1 MFKFKRHSRFLGLLF
16 ISSACSLGYPGYL
29 GASYDES
36 LITAPS
42 RQSALVLN
50 GEKVKVLERTQE
62 LPSLIPP
69 LLPAL
74 FAQVSSP
81 IPSQSQSDEFNTSR
95 DYSPEAAS
103 RWTNKPG
110 WTYPHEA
117 VAAANPLAADAG
129 LQMLKKGGNA
139 VDAAVAVQMVLSLVE
154 PQSSGIGGGGFMVVS
169 KAGHVEVLDGR
180 EVAPQ
185 SATENL
191 FLDDSGRP
199 LGFKRAQLSNRSI
212 GVPGIVAMLQQAHRL
227 HGKLP
232 WKDLIQPAIELCDNG
247 FMVSQRLHQL
257 LLQDKDLVRNSFAR
271 EYFYQPDLTPWP
283 VGYKLKNP
291 ELSRIL
297 KDIATQG
304 AKAFYTGVWAQAI
317 VDTAN
322 NSATQFSD
330 STGGVDKR
338 MSLSDLKNYRSLMRE
353 PLCFEMNTHKPE
365 SVGGEVGA
373 GVGAGFGAGVGV
385 GLGVDFKTG
394 IEPGPYKVCG
404 APPPASGTLAMAQ
417 ILGMLEHTPA
427 KDLPFGAEWLHYYAE
442 ASRLALAD
450 RAKYVSD
457 PTNPTNPTA
466 LAASTGPTAPET
478 TSPTPY
484 LTNASSTH
492 SAKTSS
498 PPNEHKTWQA
508 LISNAYL
515 QERAKLIGEQRMSSP
530 EPGIPVALPKSA
542 SFIQVGSMPNQPEHG
557 TSHISVI
564 DRFGG
569 SVSFTTSIESAFGVH
584 RMVNSGSGLK
594 GGFLLNSEL
603 TDFSFYP
610 IDGFGRPIAN
620 RPGPGKRP
628 RSSMTPTIVLT
639 GGKPSQVYASLG
651 SPGGSAI
658 IHFTAQTLWAMLE
671 WGMSPQDAINLA
683 HFTMVHPKGELILEQ
698 NQFNDEW
705 LNQLIARKQTLIQ
718 APLTSG
724 VQAIERTRGG
734 LSGGA
739 DPRREGVVLGR

>member
-1 MFKFKRHSRFLGLLF
+1 
-16 ISSACSLGYPGYL
+16 
-29 GASYDES
+29 
-36 LITAPS
+36 
-42 RQSALVLN
+42 
-50 GEKVKVLERTQE
+50 
-62 LPSLIPP
+62 
-69 LLPAL
+69 
-74 FAQVSSP
+74 
-81 IPSQSQSDEFNTSR
+81 
-95 DYSPEAAS
+95 
-103 RWTNKPG
+103 
-110 WTYPHEA
+110 
-117 VAAANPLAADAG
+117 
-129 LQMLKKGGNA
+129 
-139 VDAAVAVQMVLSLVE
+139 
-154 PQSSGIGGGGFMVVS
+154 
-169 KAGHVEVLDGR
+169 
-180 EVAPQ
+180 
-185 SATENL
+185 
-191 FLDDSGRP
+191 
-199 LGFKRAQLSNRSI
+199 
-212 GVPGIVAMLQQAHRL
+212 
-227 HGKLP
+227 
-232 WKDLIQPAIELCDNG
+232 
-247 FMVSQRLHQL
+247 
-257 LLQDKDLVRNSFAR
+257 
-271 EYFYQPDLTPWP
+271 
-283 VGYKLKNP
+283 
-291 ELSRIL
+291 
-297 KDIATQG
+297 
-304 AKAFYTGVWAQAI
+304 
-317 VDTAN
+317 
-322 NSATQFSD
+322 
-330 STGGVDKR
+330 
-338 MSLSDLKNYRSLMRE
+338 
-353 PLCFEMNTHKPE
+353 
-365 SVGGEVGA
+365 
-373 GVGAGFGAGVGV
+373 
-385 GLGVDFKTG
+385 
-394 IEPGPYKVCG
+394 
-404 APPPASGTLAMAQ
+404 MAQ

-457 PTNPTNPTA
+457 PTNPT
-466 LAASTGPTAPET
+466 APET
-478 TSPTPY
+478 SFATLDLTSG
-484 LTNASSTH
+484 SSTH

-498 PPNEHKTWQA
+498 PPNEQKTWQA

-603 TDFSFYP
+603 TDFSFSP
-610 IDGFGRPIAN
+610 IDEFGRPIAN

-639 GGKPSQVYASLG
+639 GGKSSQVYASLG

-671 WGMSPQDAINLA
+671 WGMSPQEAINLA
-683 HFTMVHPKGELILEQ
+683 HFTIVHPKGELILEQ

-705 LNQLIARKQTLIQ
+705 LNQLIARKQTLRQ